1 MPYYE
6 YRCTECG
13 EAFEKMLRFS
23 EADQLPVCPKCESP
37 NTQKKLSKVI
47 SFGSISSGSSSAASG
62 GSSCSP
68 RGGFS

>member
-6 YRCTECG
+6 YRCNKCG
-13 EAFEKMLRFS
+13 ESFEMKLRFS
-23 EADQLPVCPKCESP
+23 EADHLPTCPKCESP

-47 SFGSISSGSSSAASG
+47 SFGTTVSAAT
-62 GSSCSP
+62 SSTSSNCGP

>member
-13 EAFEKMLRFS
+13 EAFEKMMRFS

-37 NTQKKLSKVI
+37 NTQKKLSRVV
-47 SFGSISSGSSSAASG
+47 SFGAASSGSTTSTSSN
-62 GSSCSP
+62 CSP

>member
-13 EAFEKMLRFS
+13 EAFEMMLRFS
-23 EADQLPVCPKCESP
+23 EADRIPVCPKCESP
-37 NTQKKLSKVI
+37 NTQKKLSRVV
-47 SFGSISSGSSSAASG
+47 SFGATSSGSTSPTS
-62 GSSCSP
+62 SSCSP